1 MSLSGPLTANS
12 KNPRARRS
20 VRVRRGAVHPRVVE
34 SRGLRADQGRRHRTR
49 ITKLAFE
56 PAPAC
61 RSEAVNRWNARIA
74 QTENSD
80 SVGSNWEKWPQRI
93 AAHLF
98 PTHATLRTPHHSHS

>member
-20 VRVRRGAVHPRVVE
+20 VRVSRGAVHPGVVE
-34 SRGLRADQGRRHRTR
+34 SRGLRADQERGHRTR

-80 SVGSNWEKWPQRI
+80 SVASNWEKRRQRVDDQ
-93 AAHLF
+93 LF
-98 PTHATLRTPHHSHS
+98 PTQPNV